1 MPIYFKLRG
10 RIDRGFP
17 TPQHTNE
24 TPSRGYWS
32 KKDPDGLERILNGQT
47 STDATVLAEVR
58 SSGRPDDGSLEL
70 SDRLPTDAIQVS
82 TKMEQSVTQDVE
94 GATPQAHEIGV
105 GL

>member
-10 RIDRGFP
+10 KIDRSSP

-24 TPSRGYWS
+24 APSRGYWS
-32 KKDPDGLERILNGQT
+32 KNDPDGLERILNGQA
-47 STDATVLAEVR
+47 STDVTVLAEIR
-58 SSGRPDDGSLEL
+58 SSAGPDNGSLEL
-70 SDRLPTDAIQVS
+70 SDRLPRDAIQVS